1 MSRGLSF
8 PVQDAAVKFGLSAQY
23 FFLKFFHFRRFST
36 RWTAEKI
43 FAENL
48 LPHGRI

>member
-1 MSRGLSF
+1 MSRGPFF
-8 PVQDAAVKFGLSAQY
+8 PVQETAVKFGPHIWY
-23 FFLKFFHFRRFST
+23 FSLKLFHFRRFST

>member
-8 PVQDAAVKFGLSAQY
+8 PVQDAAVKFGLSVQF
-23 FFLKFFHFRRFST
+23 FFLKFFHFRRFLT
-36 RWTAEKI
+36 RLAAEKI